1 MDSICSPVRSEWLI
15 HPSTSSLRVHCATLD
30 QPKTVGPEPTPAQAE
45 RPDFGKS
52 CEERQSDV
60 LQIEESKIF
69 PAVWR

>member
-1 MDSICSPVRSEWLI
+1 
-15 HPSTSSLRVHCATLD
+15 VHCATLD